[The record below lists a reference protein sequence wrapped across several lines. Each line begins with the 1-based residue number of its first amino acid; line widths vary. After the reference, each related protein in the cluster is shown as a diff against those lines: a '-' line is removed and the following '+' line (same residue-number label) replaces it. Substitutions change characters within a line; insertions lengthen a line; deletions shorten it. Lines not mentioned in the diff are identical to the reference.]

1 MSPSH
6 EFPRTTSCVPFSSRV
21 RGPSG
26 AGLRARL
33 PPSSFRR
40 ALRAHDTLFIPSTS
54 FTQPTTVSAGL
65 RQLLWYLIAGTRG
78 GLNRARIIEALHER
92 PYNANQLSEA
102 LEIDYRTIRHHLD
115 LLRKNGLLARPV
127 GDAYG
132 SPYFLSAYLE
142 GNYTIFEEIRKKL
155 PSSRR

>member
-1 MSPSH
+1 M
-6 EFPRTTSCVPFSSRV
+6 RT
-21 RGPSG
+21 
-26 AGLRARL
+26 
-33 PPSSFRR
+33 
-40 ALRAHDTLFIPSTS
+40 HDTLFIPSAS

-92 PYNANQLSEA
+92 PYNANQLSDV

-142 GNYTIFEEIRKKL
+142 GNYAIFEEIRKKM

>member
-78 GLNRARIIEALHER
+78 DRKSTRLNSSHLVISYAVFCLKKKKI
-92 PYNANQLSEA
+92 PS
-102 LEIDYRTIRHHLD
+102 RTV
-115 LLRKNGLLARPV
+115 LL
-127 GDAYG
+127 
-132 SPYFLSAYLE
+132 
-142 GNYTIFEEIRKKL
+142 
-155 PSSRR
+155 